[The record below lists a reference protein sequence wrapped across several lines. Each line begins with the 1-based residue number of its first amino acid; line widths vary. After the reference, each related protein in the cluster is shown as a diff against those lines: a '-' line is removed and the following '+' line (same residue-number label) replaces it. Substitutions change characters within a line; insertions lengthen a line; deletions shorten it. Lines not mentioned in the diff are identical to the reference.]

1 MSTTTLPP
9 TKKTEP
15 VSAPKGGITDRARGE
30 RKLGW
35 MLAGPAFVVL
45 PAVPP
50 RPLPPAIYEKPGG
63 RASDLSSAV
72 LRGEQLLGARRPFPR
87 PRRPSRSRHRRG
99 ESPTGRAASASWVG
113 GWRVRPSW

>member
-35 MLAGPAFVVL
+35 MLAGPAFVVML
-45 PAVPP
+45 AVTASITMKAGPASSQPSLRSPRARSVIPP
-50 RPLPPAIYEKPGG
+50 FGAETGSVFLVGG
-63 RASDLSSAV
+63 RVVV
-72 LRGEQLLGARRPFPR
+72 LTAAAPHSGRR
-87 PRRPSRSRHRRG
+87 
-99 ESPTGRAASASWVG
+99 
-113 GWRVRPSW
+113 